1 MIKIDDTELAAE
13 LAGMHI
19 ASWEM
24 RYAGKGKKKLYIRF
38 EPDVK
43 PLKVTLKKGK

>member
-1 MIKIDDTELAAE
+1 MIKIDDKELAAE

-19 ASWEM
+19 ASWET

-38 EPDVK
+38 EPDVAQ
-43 PLKVTLKKGK
+43 LKVTIRKGK